1 MVSDWLRLEK
11 TLDKFWNELK
21 LAKTKTFSYNTWLVL
36 IRIKVILLCWSFE
49 LKSRWQ
55 SAEMSDLKIDIE
67 VLTALVNEFKPD
79 KLTRP
84 QEIKKT

>member
-11 TLDKFWNELK
+11 TLDKFRNELK